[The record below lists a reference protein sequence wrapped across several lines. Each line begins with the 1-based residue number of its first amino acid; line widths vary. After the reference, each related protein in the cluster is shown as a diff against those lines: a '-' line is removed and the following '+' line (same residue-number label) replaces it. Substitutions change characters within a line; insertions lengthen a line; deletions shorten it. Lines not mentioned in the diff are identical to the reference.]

1 MGEFYSIYFKN
12 LDKIVNCVLKNVSS
26 YCASLLMTRPIP
38 KSLKLGDSVAQ
49 GNRLP

>member
-1 MGEFYSIYFKN
+1 VEEFYLFIFKK

-26 YCASLLMTRPIP
+26 YCASLLMTRPFP
-38 KSLKLGDSVAQ
+38 KSLKLGDLVAQ